1 MAKVVM
7 FPQKKKLPKCIE
19 EELYRVAKD
28 YVEVL
33 YSAAMLMDLE
43 PNSDKPTQEE
53 FMELMGVAFA
63 EGICEAIEEMDE
75 L

>member
-43 PNSDKPTQEE
+43 TDKPTQEE
-53 FMELMGVAFA
+53 FMELLGVAFA
-63 EGICEAIEEMDE
+63 EGICEAIEELDE